1 MLSHKCGRISAEVQ
15 MKKHSLKEYQ
25 LLLERSKKRLAGL
38 RSNDAPVNIIQNE
51 EELIKDL
58 EEKVR
63 GLKGDQ
69 LLRDAPKV

>member
-1 MLSHKCGRISAEVQ
+1 